1 MYKNKHISI
10 ILCLLMVFCSGDS
23 TSEIVGSTVST
34 DTTSTQLEETQTETQ
49 TENQT
54 QEKEGQEQQP
64 QNNKNPFLNPEYS
77 DCLRDEFGNERFEQ
91 LQNERPTSEEEQRIA
106 RCMGGQG
113 QGPQGQGPQGQGP
126 EESAEQTIEKAIGVI
141 QNATQEV
148 LDCISN
154 YFGTEVYKKVV
165 EDLEPDEFEAGIVI
179 QCKEAPQGSTEEAG
193 GSSGENSSEAD
204 NTTAEQASSP
214 EVFDDWYSLNVYE
227 YNSSYSVPT
236 SNSNTGFGLNES
248 ADIILSG
255 YGFNNSGGK
264 TKLNHPVSVSSD
276 GQKLAVT
283 DRFNNRILIWNTIPN
298 KKTDPDIVIGQQNF
312 TTQNHGSAL
321 NQLNFPGQVIITPDS
336 KMLVADSENDRVLV
350 WTTFPTVSGQS
361 ADYAIPVTDYVS
373 MGDSWPWGVW
383 SNGEKTIITATVAET
398 VLFWNSFPGPST
410 PPDVTLQ
417 SSQIGTPRSII
428 SNGDY
433 IMIGDENASGSCS
446 GLNGNRSTHV
456 FTSWPTSSK
465 DPDAC
470 VEQWVSGVIDNGK
483 IYSIPAGGEFLYLW
497 DELYT
502 TSADLKSKAKNAL
515 PGQGHRWAGGDD
527 GGATVAN
534 GKLFI
539 AEYNGNRISV
549 YDSLPTSATQKPDW
563 SLMADNILDYPL
575 IDDFIIQNPVPES
588 DGGIFIVTS
597 GFDRSLSVW
606 KKHPGSNGAK
616 PDMVFRRFDD
626 QPWDNTFNN
635 KALFIAGRNKV
646 FGWYDFEKTIESGNY
661 SFDINTSE
669 IGSISLNS
677 IKGIAYNGTYFAI
690 GTTEKK
696 IYIWEGIPAIT
707 DEPKYTLSSPVGV
720 GRMDMNNDWLV
731 FSPSPSS
738 GQSVHAIKLSELAGE
753 VFRPV
758 PGYSD
763 FPQGVSINEKG
774 FFIAEQGKDRVVG
787 WSNVEEALNGTSH
800 TMSFGGDTGKTGTGT
815 KMASSVHWDGH
826 YLWVGEFKFSN
837 RLTGFAPSK

>member
-1 MYKNKHISI
+1 
-10 ILCLLMVFCSGDS
+10 
-23 TSEIVGSTVST
+23 
-34 DTTSTQLEETQTETQ
+34 
-49 TENQT
+49 
-54 QEKEGQEQQP
+54 
-64 QNNKNPFLNPEYS
+64 
-77 DCLRDEFGNERFEQ
+77 
-91 LQNERPTSEEEQRIA
+91 
-106 RCMGGQG
+106 
-113 QGPQGQGPQGQGP
+113 
-126 EESAEQTIEKAIGVI
+126 
-141 QNATQEV
+141 
-148 LDCISN
+148 
-154 YFGTEVYKKVV
+154 
-165 EDLEPDEFEAGIVI
+165 
-179 QCKEAPQGSTEEAG
+179 
-193 GSSGENSSEAD
+193 
-204 NTTAEQASSP
+204 
-214 EVFDDWYSLNVYE
+214 
-227 YNSSYSVPT
+227 
-236 SNSNTGFGLNES
+236 
-248 ADIILSG
+248 
-255 YGFNNSGGK
+255 
-264 TKLNHPVSVSSD
+264 
-276 GQKLAVT
+276 
-283 DRFNNRILIWNTIPN
+283 
-298 KKTDPDIVIGQQNF
+298 
-312 TTQNHGSAL
+312 
-321 NQLNFPGQVIITPDS
+321 
-336 KMLVADSENDRVLV
+336 
-350 WTTFPTVSGQS
+350 
-361 ADYAIPVTDYVS
+361 
-373 MGDSWPWGVW
+373 
-383 SNGEKTIITATVAET
+383 
-398 VLFWNSFPGPST
+398 
-410 PPDVTLQ
+410 
-417 SSQIGTPRSII
+417 
-428 SNGDY
+428 
-433 IMIGDENASGSCS
+433 MIGDENASGSCS

-677 IKGIAYNGTYFAI
+677 IKGIAYNGTYFAK
-690 GTTEKK
+690 GTSEKK

>member
-106 RCMGGQG
+106 RCMGAQR
-113 QGPQGQGPQGQGP
+113 QAPQGQCPQGQGP

-154 YFGTEVYKKVV
+154 YFGTDVYKKVV

-193 GSSGENSSEAD
+193 GSSGENRSEAD

-321 NQLNFPGQVIITPDS
+321 NQLNFPGQVIITTDS

-549 YDSLPTSATQKPDW
+549 YDSLPTSATPKPDW

-575 IDDFIIQNPVPES
+575 IDDFIIQNTVP
-588 DGGIFIVTS
+588 
-597 GFDRSLSVW
+597 
-606 KKHPGSNGAK
+606 
-616 PDMVFRRFDD
+616 
-626 QPWDNTFNN
+626 
-635 KALFIAGRNKV
+635 
-646 FGWYDFEKTIESGNY
+646 
-661 SFDINTSE
+661 
-669 IGSISLNS
+669 
-677 IKGIAYNGTYFAI
+677 
-690 GTTEKK
+690 
-696 IYIWEGIPAIT
+696 
-707 DEPKYTLSSPVGV
+707 
-720 GRMDMNNDWLV
+720 
-731 FSPSPSS
+731 
-738 GQSVHAIKLSELAGE
+738 
-753 VFRPV
+753 
-758 PGYSD
+758 
-763 FPQGVSINEKG
+763 
-774 FFIAEQGKDRVVG
+774 
-787 WSNVEEALNGTSH
+787 
-800 TMSFGGDTGKTGTGT
+800 
-815 KMASSVHWDGH
+815 
-826 YLWVGEFKFSN
+826 
-837 RLTGFAPSK
+837 

>member
-1 MYKNKHISI
+1 MKKSINIGI
-10 ILCLLMVFCSGDS
+10 ILFLLLQACSG
-23 TSEIVGSTVST
+23 
-34 DTTSTQLEETQTETQ
+34 EEN

-54 QEKEGQEQQP
+54 NLEKIPEDTPINSPKVSENTVENEIIEKEVQEEQEVQS
-64 QNNKNPFLNPEYS
+64 QNNKNPFLNPEYAN
-77 DCLRDEFGNERFEQ
+77 CLKNEFGEERFQQ

-106 RCMGGQG
+106 RCMG
-113 QGPQGQGPQGQGP
+113 PQGQGPQGQGP
-126 EESAEQTIEKAIGVI
+126 EESSEQTIERAIGVI

-154 YFGTEVYKKVV
+154 YFGKEVYKKVV
-165 EDLEPDEFEAGIVI
+165 DDLEPDEFEAGIVI
-179 QCKEAPQGSTEEAG
+179 QCKEKPQGSTKE
-193 GSSGENSSEAD
+193 SSDSYDGENEESE
-204 NTTAEQASSP
+204 NTAAEQSGSL

-227 YNSSYSVPT
+227 YDPAYSIAA
-236 SNSNTGFGLNES
+236 SNSNTSFGLNES

-264 TKLNHPVSVSSD
+264 TKLNHPVSVSSN
-276 GQKLAVT
+276 GEKLAVT
-283 DRFNNRILIWNTIPN
+283 DRFNNRILIWNNIPN
-298 KKTDPDIVIGQQNF
+298 KKTDPDIVIGQPNF

-361 ADYAIPVTDYVS
+361 ADYAIPVTNYVS

-383 SNGEKTIITATVAET
+383 SNGEKTVITATVAET
-398 VLFWNSFPGPST
+398 ILFWNNFPGPTT

-433 IMIGDENASGSCS
+433 VMIGDENATGPCS
-446 GLNGNRSTHV
+446 GVNGNRSTHV

-483 IYSIPAGGEFLYLW
+483 IYSIPAGGEFLYIW
-497 DELYT
+497 DDLYK
-502 TSADLKSKAKNAL
+502 TSAELKSNAKNAL

-549 YDSLPTSATQKPDW
+549 YDSLPTSATTKPDW
-563 SLMADNILDYPL
+563 SLMTENILDYPL

-588 DGGIFIVTS
+588 DGDIFIVTS

-606 KKHPGSNGAK
+606 KKNPGSNGAK
-616 PDMVFRRFDD
+616 PDIVF
-626 QPWDNTFNN
+626 
-635 KALFIAGRNKV
+635 
-646 FGWYDFEKTIESGNY
+646 
-661 SFDINTSE
+661 
-669 IGSISLNS
+669 
-677 IKGIAYNGTYFAI
+677 
-690 GTTEKK
+690 
-696 IYIWEGIPAIT
+696 
-707 DEPKYTLSSPVGV
+707 
-720 GRMDMNNDWLV
+720 
-731 FSPSPSS
+731 
-738 GQSVHAIKLSELAGE
+738 
-753 VFRPV
+753 
-758 PGYSD
+758 
-763 FPQGVSINEKG
+763 
-774 FFIAEQGKDRVVG
+774 
-787 WSNVEEALNGTSH
+787 
-800 TMSFGGDTGKTGTGT
+800 
-815 KMASSVHWDGH
+815 
-826 YLWVGEFKFSN
+826 
-837 RLTGFAPSK
+837 

>member
-54 QEKEGQEQQP
+54 QKKEGQEQQP

-106 RCMGGQG
+106 RCMGAQG

-588 DGGIFIVTS
+588 D
-597 GFDRSLSVW
+597 
-606 KKHPGSNGAK
+606 
-616 PDMVFRRFDD
+616 
-626 QPWDNTFNN
+626 
-635 KALFIAGRNKV
+635 
-646 FGWYDFEKTIESGNY
+646 
-661 SFDINTSE
+661 
-669 IGSISLNS
+669 
-677 IKGIAYNGTYFAI
+677 
-690 GTTEKK
+690 
-696 IYIWEGIPAIT
+696 
-707 DEPKYTLSSPVGV
+707 
-720 GRMDMNNDWLV
+720 
-731 FSPSPSS
+731 
-738 GQSVHAIKLSELAGE
+738 
-753 VFRPV
+753 
-758 PGYSD
+758 
-763 FPQGVSINEKG
+763 
-774 FFIAEQGKDRVVG
+774 
-787 WSNVEEALNGTSH
+787 
-800 TMSFGGDTGKTGTGT
+800 
-815 KMASSVHWDGH
+815 
-826 YLWVGEFKFSN
+826 
-837 RLTGFAPSK
+837 